1 LKTIIT
7 GRNVYVI
14 IYEAMN
20 SRGKAELH
28 FLLTLTVK
36 SCKGKMRV
44 LLTDSAALERVNA
57 TTVGGTIIRRLTEM
71 GVDFY
76 KISGFV

>member
-1 LKTIIT
+1 
-7 GRNVYVI
+7 
-14 IYEAMN
+14 MN

-57 TTVGGTIIRRLTEM
+57 TTVGGAIIRRLIEK
-71 GVDFY
+71 GVDSTHCKFQCVPSLALCML
-76 KISGFV
+76 KL